1 MSYTYDGLATVGV
14 LALYEAQPPNRLATL
29 ELNVRVINLG
39 PTRFRLEF
47 DHYLQGPKEAN
58 ALQVVLPDGVLLQ
71 GSIVDGCNEPAGGWL
86 LIDVEPHELPLQRP
100 ANLNGWKWE

>member
-1 MSYTYDGLATVGV
+1 MPYAYEGLATVGV
-14 LALYEAQPPNRLATL
+14 LALYEGQAPNRLTTL

-39 PTRFRLEF
+39 PKLVRLEF

-71 GSIVDGCNEPAGGWL
+71 GPILDGRNEPAGGWL
-86 LIDVEPHELPLQRP
+86 LIEVEHHELPLQLP
-100 ANLNGWKWE
+100 NNLNGWTWE